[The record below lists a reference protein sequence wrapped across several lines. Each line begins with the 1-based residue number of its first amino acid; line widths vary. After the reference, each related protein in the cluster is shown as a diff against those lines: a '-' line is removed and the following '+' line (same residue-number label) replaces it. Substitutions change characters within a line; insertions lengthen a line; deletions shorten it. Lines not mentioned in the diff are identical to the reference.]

1 MILSF
6 LERVFD
12 AIGLAL
18 SLSPE
23 LVTLAAAPG
32 TQPVALAVA
41 VLGGASLLAGES
53 VVLFLNQVPRGRFL
67 LSLLVN
73 GIIFAATLWVWSVT
87 IWWIGTWAMRT
98 PAPLEVMGNVVAL
111 GAAPFV
117 FGFLVL
123 GPYIGPAIA
132 RLLWVWSLLITV
144 RAVAG
149 AFEGGVLAAGA
160 AVGAGWIL
168 VLVLGHTV
176 GRPFV
181 HLRNRIWD
189 RVVGPRS
196 WLRAQDILE
205 VAYEAVEGPTLLDR
219 IRLRIGPS
227 AVGGHPR
234 KPGGKPGREPEAKS
248 EGRPGGRSPG
258 SSASPAGPE
267 SSPGRGGPHPDAGGG
282 EEGR

>member
-1 MILSF
+1 VILAF
-6 LERVFD
+6 LARVFD

-23 LVTLAAAPG
+23 LVALAAAPG
-32 TQPVALAVA
+32 TRPVALAVA

-53 VVLFLNQVPRGRFL
+53 VILFLNQVPRGRFL

-73 GIIFAATLWVWSVT
+73 GILFAATLWVWSVT
-87 IWWIGTWAMRT
+87 IWWIGTWAMRV
-98 PAPLEVMGNVVAL
+98 PVSMEVMGNVVAL

-160 AVGAGWIL
+160 AVGAGWLL
-168 VLVLGHTV
+168 VLLLGHTV

-189 RVVGPRS
+189 RVVGPRP
-196 WLRAQDILE
+196 WQRAQDILE
-205 VAYEAVEGPTLLDR
+205 VAIEAVEGPTLLDR
-219 IRLRIGPS
+219 IRVRIGPS
-227 AVGGHPR
+227 AGV
-234 KPGGKPGREPEAKS
+234 PGGSSTPRGPRSGAGSGGSGGDARAP
-248 EGRPGGRSPG
+248 RPP
-258 SSASPAGPE
+258 
-267 SSPGRGGPHPDAGGG
+267 G
-282 EEGR
+282 EEDRP